1 MSPIETDD
9 VTLAVVVSKLEGI
22 TLQISDLSVK
32 MDDRPTWQD
41 VRRIERSWEE
51 RVSSAVKER
60 EIVTRNQ
67 DRRINDLAAWQ
78 TWAGRLVMGTVGTAV
93 IGAVF
98 IFRP

>member
-41 VRRIERSWEE
+41 VNRIQTNWREQLEAAVKQRETE
-51 RVSSAVKER
+51 TAAVVQRVS
-60 EIVTRNQ
+60 
-67 DRRINDLAAWQ
+67 DLESWQ
-78 TWAGRLVMGTVGTAV
+78 MWAGRLVMGTMGTAA